1 MGSARDVWELS
12 RAALS
17 DEDGLVVVIKIYMD
31 ESGTH
36 DGSPVV
42 TVGAY
47 FGKPKVWREFTKQW
61 NFRKRPIKIFHSTDC
76 ANFRGEFEGWK
87 LEDRDALVANLTGCL
102 RGSMLGG
109 MAAGINMR
117 DFNEAL
123 SARPD
128 LIELFGSPYVTC
140 FQWVVQQ
147 IVDIAD
153 NAHGHQKL
161 AFFHEQNDFQVE
173 ALKAFEWVRQSRKHH
188 RGDMTIT
195 FGAKDQFTPLQAA
208 DMLAYEANKRL
219 RDPTKTTVRR
229 SLEALDPDRK
239 RVSIVGYA
247 KPNMPWLVRRLD
259 LMAREISTFGHIVT
273 LFQDQPPS

>member
-1 MGSARDVWELS
+1 MGSAQGVLELS
-12 RAALS
+12 RAILAG
-17 DEDGLVVVIKIYMD
+17 EDGCVAVIKIYMD

-47 FGKPKVWREFTKQW
+47 FGKPKAWAEFTRKW
-61 NFRKRPIKIFHSTDC
+61 NFFKRPIRVFHSSDS
-76 ANFRGEFEGWK
+76 ANLRGEFKGWSP
-87 LEDRDALVANLTGCL
+87 EDRDAIVVHLTRCL
-102 RGSMLGG
+102 RESSLGG

-123 SARPD
+123 SGRPD
-128 LIELFGSPYVTC
+128 LVDLFGSPYITC

-147 IVDIAD
+147 IVDLAD
-153 NAHGHQKL
+153 NAHGHQTL

-173 ALKAFEWVRQSRKHH
+173 ALKAFEWVRQSRKNH
-188 RGDMTIT
+188 RGDMAIA
-195 FGAKDQFTPLQAA
+195 FGSKERYVPLQAA

-247 KPNMPWLVRRLD
+247 KPNMPWLVKRLD
-259 LMAREISTFGHIVT
+259 LMAKEIKTFGHVVT
-273 LFQDQPPS
+273 LFEEQPPS